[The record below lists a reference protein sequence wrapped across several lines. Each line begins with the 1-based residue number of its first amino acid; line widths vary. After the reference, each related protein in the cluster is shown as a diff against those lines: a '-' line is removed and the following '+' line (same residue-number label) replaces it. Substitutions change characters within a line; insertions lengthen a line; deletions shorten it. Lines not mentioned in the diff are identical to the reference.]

1 MAIVLA
7 VFIML
12 PFSCA
17 IGAEPLFSIKSYQ
30 FCRDVVDNT
39 PRLPYE
45 NPTQI
50 GKKEKLWIWLE
61 ISVTPQGHRFLRNL
75 SKFPVYVIWGKD
87 DWLIGKTIDIGITPE
102 QWQANEQGIYWKSKN
117 SPDSTF
123 TWRTHAVRETLASGE
138 YYISI
143 LDANR
148 RPVTTLDDTAASCR
162 PNIELIDAEK

>member
-1 MAIVLA
+1 
-7 VFIML
+7 ML

-30 FCRDVVDNT
+30 FCREVVDNV
-39 PRLPYE
+39 PRRPYE
-45 NPTQI
+45 NPTEVR
-50 GKKEKLWIWLE
+50 KKEKLWIWLE
-61 ISVTPQGHRFLRNL
+61 ISVSPQGHRFLRNL

-102 QWQANEQGIYWKSKN
+102 QWETNEQGIYWKSKN

-138 YYISI
+138 YYVSI
-143 LDANR
+143 LDANHR
-148 RPVTTLDDTAASCR
+148 SVTTLDDTAASCR